1 MEVHFHKKGGELQG
15 TPEWPP
21 EALAVV
27 RSLYAAPSLGDN
39 RCCNSTLAARA
50 STALFLVIFEKRG
63 KT

>member
-15 TPEWPP
+15 TPEWTP
-21 EALAVV
+21 EALAAV